1 MVTYLFGFLSYYT
14 MLFLLLPFIADNK
27 YLKLCVAYALIMT
40 VDQNIT
46 PYIKSNIPDYFFLTR
61 CGLDMLWLLVT
72 YFVVKGKVRLLL
84 IFTISISLIVNIYN
98 QIDADIQPLYTY
110 WVYINSVLFEC
121 IIAILIS
128 TSPWYKKLNTRLIK
142 LADIMMNKINIKR
155 ISLCE
160 EK

>member
-14 MLFLLLPFIADNK
+14 MLFLMLPFIVDSR
-27 YLKLCVAYALIMT
+27 YLKLCVGYALVMT
-40 VDQNIT
+40 IDQNIT

-72 YFVVKGKVRLLL
+72 SFVVKGRVRVLLG
-84 IFTISISLIVNIYN
+84 IAISLSLFVNIYN
-98 QIDADIQPLYTY
+98 HFDISVQPLYTY
-110 WVYINSVLFEC
+110 WVYINSVLFEI
-121 IIAILIS
+121 IIAILLS
-128 TSPWYKKLNTRLIK
+128 TSPWYKKLNTWLTK
-142 LADIMMNKINIKR
+142 LANDMTNKINIKR

>member
-84 IFTISISLIVNIYN
+84 IIAISISLVVNIYN
-98 QIDADIQPLYTY
+98 HIDISIQPLYTY
-110 WVYINSVLFEC
+110 WVYINSILFEF
-121 IIAILIS
+121 IIATLIS
-128 TSPWYKKLNTRLIK
+128 TSPWYKKLNVWFIK
-142 LADIMMNKINIKR
+142 LAKCITNKINIKR